1 MFCFSQVSS
10 ISLLASTAP
19 SRGAT
24 IQPTRVAAEHIE
36 DHVEIE
42 ISPLGGTAQLGDVP
56 APQLIGRGGE
66 QFRFPVRRMSELIAA
81 LARGAVLSQDPIHG
95 SCRAQ
100 ILAFIEQ
107 GGLNGGRRRILKAR
121 GMEQLANG
129 VAFLRAQ
136 GAGGRWL
143 RARRRSHRGGRRP
156 EQRPPSIEGG
166 AG

>member
-1 MFCFSQVSS
+1 
-10 ISLLASTAP
+10 
-19 SRGAT
+19 
-24 IQPTRVAAEHIE
+24 
-36 DHVEIE
+36 
-42 ISPLGGTAQLGDVP
+42 
-56 APQLIGRGGE
+56 
-66 QFRFPVRRMSELIAA
+66 MSELIAA

-156 EQRPPSIEGG
+156 EQRPPSIEGRACDAEG
-166 AG
+166 IAGGLDAHGGTELDNGVHQGFRSGSGVAIGQPNSAATFLGTSMTIAAFLSCSVRRWLSRCSF